1 MHEQLE
7 SIYSENDKAIW
18 AIQAILDKSGS
29 SISSEEI
36 RKIKQFCREF
46 LENTRVSIFSDNQV
60 PGFKCIAILDHY
72 FDNIWP
78 QGKNKNRFSG
88 VIGVCDDGCL
98 MTGLQNHV
106 IASTF
111 PDILACDWGNI
122 KIDKR
127 SETGDHTSVYF
138 ELNQSGI
145 KFRTRSSLRYSRSY
159 LDTVVLNKVKG
170 KIKIENILCKIVAS
184 RLEQARQVICA
195 ALDPGILRLM
205 RDAQSMDSDTGR
217 WLTGGDGASRDV
229 TLARQQAVRA
239 YPILVSA
246 FQYDPGF
253 QSVIDTRKSLSS
265 AIAQYYNVDLS
276 RVRNL
281 SGLTRR
287 KTAVKLGED
296 CIFSDLD
303 DLTRDILDLPNEYVP
318 ETREG
323 FQKMEAVKEFG
334 KNLYDKNM
342 AWTVCHLS
350 RDGNPWRFADRMKDT
365 SGQDVLDAVN
375 FLARKLFVPA
385 VLENT
390 RQEIN
395 HAGAVLK
402 KRVPFNRIMTE
413 VRHFILSHFSPGNL
427 LDFSK
432 RYHRNIARY
441 EDRLDTIS
449 SDQAWPG
456 LVDTLD
462 LGKGFIARELTSA
475 QVLKIQGRQEDHCIG
490 GYVSR
495 ILSGTANQATL
506 VFSIE
511 KNNEILGTAEISCT
525 MKKSGMNKSGHSKS
539 KNRHDSLCA
548 SVQQNRARSNAK
560 PCKDARLMADRIAE
574 EIGKIGIDSW
584 HAYIDGV
591 QQARATL
598 DLDPYV
604 AECGFN
610 PWNREQLEIVWNE
623 LSSALPRSMRKAGL
637 DALINHEAL
646 CIQMANVYNTM
657 IYGLIESETGNPWDE
672 IDGNGRYLPLDSGH
686 SYMAV
691 CG

>member
-7 SIYSENDKAIW
+7 SVYSENDKAIR

-36 RKIKQFCREF
+36 WKIRQLCREF
-46 LENTRVSIFSDNQV
+46 LENTRVSVFSGNQV

-78 QGKNKNRFSG
+78 RGNNINHYSG

-106 IASTF
+106 TASTF
-111 PDILACDWGNI
+111 PDILACDRGNI
-122 KIDKR
+122 KIDKP
-127 SETGDHTSVYF
+127 SETGDHASVYL

-145 KFRTRSSLRYSRSY
+145 KSRTRSSLRNSRSFP
-159 LDTVVLNKVKG
+159 DIAVLNKVKG
-170 KIKIENILCKIVAS
+170 KIKIDNILCKIVS
-184 RLEQARQVICA
+184 RRLEQARQVICA

-205 RDAQSMDSDTGR
+205 RDAQLMNSETGR

-229 TLARQQAVRA
+229 ALARQQAVRA
-239 YPILVSA
+239 YPILASA
-246 FQYDPGF
+246 FQYGIGF

-265 AIAQYYNVDLS
+265 AIAQHYNVDLS

-281 SGLTRR
+281 SGLTLR
-287 KTAVKLGED
+287 KTAVKLGRD

-323 FQKMEAVKEFG
+323 FQKMEAIKEFG
-334 KNLYDKNM
+334 KNLYGKNM
-342 AWTVCHLS
+342 RRTVCHLS
-350 RDGNPWRFADRMKDT
+350 RDGNPWRFADRMKNT
-365 SGQDVLDAVN
+365 SGLDVLDAVN

-395 HAGAVLK
+395 HAGIVLK
-402 KRVPFNRIMTE
+402 KLVPFNRIMTE
-413 VRHFILSHFSPGNL
+413 VRHFILSNFSPGNL

-449 SDQAWPG
+449 SDQVWPG

-495 ILSGTANQATL
+495 ILSGTAKQATL

-525 MKKSGMNKSGHSKS
+525 MKKSGHSKP
-539 KNRHDSLCA
+539 KNMHDFLHVR
-548 SVQQNRARSNAK
+548 VQQNRARSNAT

-574 EIGKIGIDSW
+574 EIGKIGPDSW

-623 LSSALPRSMRKAGL
+623 LSPALPRSMRKAGL
-637 DALINHEAL
+637 DALINHESL

-657 IYGLIESETGNPWDE
+657 IYGLIESETGNPWDG
-672 IDGNGRYLPLDSGH
+672 IDENGRYLPSESTLPD
-686 SYMAV
+686 MAV
-691 CG
+691 CGQTEFH

>member
-1 MHEQLE
+1 MHEPPE
-7 SIYSENDKAIW
+7 SVNFENYKAIR
-18 AIQAILDKSGS
+18 AIEIFLGKSES

-36 RKIKQFCREF
+36 RNIKHVCRKF
-46 LENTRVSIFSDNQV
+46 LENTRVSVFSGNQV
-60 PGFKCIAILDHY
+60 PGFKCIAILEHN
-72 FDNIWP
+72 FDNIWLR
-78 QGKNKNRFSG
+78 GNNINHYSG

-98 MTGLQNHV
+98 VTGLQNHV
-106 IASTF
+106 TASTF
-111 PDILACDWGNI
+111 PDILACDRENI

-127 SETGDHTSVYF
+127 SETGDHASVYL
-138 ELNQSGI
+138 EMNQSGI
-145 KFRTRSSLRYSRSY
+145 KSRTKLILGY
-159 LDTVVLNKVKG
+159 LHSDPDFAVLNKENG
-170 KIKIENILCKIVAS
+170 KIEIENILYKIVS
-184 RLEQARQVICA
+184 RRLEQARQEICA
-195 ALDPGILRLM
+195 ALDPEILHFM
-205 RDAQSMDSDTGR
+205 RDAQLMNSDTGR

-229 TLARQQAVRA
+229 VLARQQAVRA
-239 YPILVSA
+239 YPILASV
-246 FQYDPGF
+246 FQYGIGF
-253 QSVIDTRKSLSS
+253 QSVIDTKKSLSS

-287 KTAVKLGED
+287 KTAVKLGYG
-296 CIFSDLD
+296 CIFSGLD
-303 DLTRDILDLPNEYVP
+303 DLIRDILDLPNELVP

-323 FQKMEAVKEFG
+323 FQKMEAIKEFG
-334 KNLYDKNM
+334 KNLYGKNM

-365 SGQDVLDAVN
+365 SGRDVLDAVN

-385 VLENT
+385 ILENT
-390 RQEIN
+390 RQQMN
-395 HAGAVLK
+395 HAGDIWK
-402 KRVPFNRIMTE
+402 KRAPFDRFMTAACY
-413 VRHFILSHFSPGNL
+413 FILSNFSPGNL

-495 ILSGTANQATL
+495 ILSGTAKEAIL

-511 KNNEILGTAEISCT
+511 KNNEILGTAEIFCT
-525 MKKSGMNKSGHSKS
+525 MKKFGMNKSGHSKP

-548 SVQQNRARSNAK
+548 SVQQNRARSNTK
-560 PCKDARLMADRIAE
+560 PCRDARIMADRIAE
-574 EIGKIGIDSW
+574 EIGKIGPDSW

-610 PWNREQLEIVWNE
+610 PWNREQLEIVWKE
-623 LSSALPRSMRKAGL
+623 LSMALPRSMRKAGL
-637 DALINHEAL
+637 DALINHESL
-646 CIQMANVYNTM
+646 CIQMALVYNVMT
-657 IYGLIESETGNPWDE
+657 YGLIESETANPWDE
-672 IDGNGRYLPLDSGH
+672 IDVNGMYLPSESTLPN
-686 SYMAV
+686 MAV